1 MVNVLYFR
9 AFFMLNIHISGRKLW
24 LLQYIIKAE
33 NLLSTYHTNV
43 AYCSSAL
50 QKHFLRWISFW
61 LGFFACLV
69 GAVVVFWF
77 GRFQQGFG
85 RGGRGKKFGGLSGE
99 KKKTNNTQ
107 KTRPTTKTTRKPIPK
122 TWYQK
127 APNPFILTCVP
138 CDVQQM
144 DIYSNPL
151 LQKSAEELF
160 ALPTLPMPYLALT
173 RLHLSKCRHSAD
185 VASNGTFLESR

>member
-1 MVNVLYFR
+1 MLLTVPLHFRNIFYVGFHFGWGFLLVWWGPLLFFGLGGSSRVLGGEGEER
-9 AFFMLNIHISGRKLW
+9 SLGAF
-24 LLQYIIKAE
+24 
-33 NLLSTYHTNV
+33 
-43 AYCSSAL
+43 
-50 QKHFLRWISFW
+50 
-61 LGFFACLV
+61 
-69 GAVVVFWF
+69 
-77 GRFQQGFG
+77 QG
-85 RGGRGKKFGGLSGE
+85 K